1 MAYELSPL
9 YAQMQ
14 NNMTEHMFCPTT
26 GCPQKIEV
34 GGGYYIP
41 GDPWRARNEIDLYKL
56 SLLLVIGCTLW
67 EYLVTFYSEELQ
79 RWGDIFRGQIV
90 PVNILTLFSRYC
102 IAAASII
109 AAAYVYFES
118 SSNCQAKLS
127 ALMTCLAFVWMATA
141 LIYTLRVH
149 AMYARPNERN
159 TVRIPIVCV
168 WLVGSALWIS
178 SIPGFKAAAVN
189 QLIRQ
194 PFSGGCSPAP
204 SPQWRAMGF
213 GAAAI
218 FDVVILVFSIRSVSR
233 HSSEKFRPIYKAFR
247 YGISD
252 RNDTGGFI
260 ILSSTITFII
270 SFPLNTI
277 CFFVT
282 VFSKNL
288 ILSNIPIAIAAL
300 FNFMIATRLVF
311 HSNQWSQGKS
321 ALLTMPATYKVHK
334 RGGSNDYDRGTSFN
348 AIANAI
354 AKRKVPNDPFDQ
366 FTIEQAIESHARMDA
381 MAWRDYM
388 QGPAPQDIR
397 DAVTG
402 AIWEEKQQLKASKNE
417 KVRNSFMHRDSIQ
430 STGESSSAPSVRH
443 SSRYK
448 SRLEMELAQMDGG
461 EDSDNKKS
469 KTPSIEDKEEIESL
483 PVALAN
489 NHTTVDIETP
499 STDYYGT
506 PENSTDVVY
515 SHNFQFPSTNQ
526 YPSSSVPEGWTVQAF
541 TQPRTPEQQMEE
553 GAGTIGLREALNENP
568 PFAYSNRS
576 TTPQQE
582 GTRTTKK
589 IGKSFFDSVL
599 KKNKG
604 DSSIRINDQDRL
616 PNDKPSE
623 GIRYQTDVIQVS
635 DRET

>member
-1 MAYELSPL
+1 MAYQLSPQ

-14 NNMTEHMFCPTT
+14 NNLTQHMFCPAT
-26 GCPQKIEV
+26 GCLQKIEL

-41 GDPWRARNEIDLYKL
+41 GDPWKARYEIDLYKT
-56 SLLLVIGCTLW
+56 SLLIVLGCTLW
-67 EYLVTFYSEELQ
+67 EYIVTFYSEELQ
-79 RWGDIFRGQIV
+79 RWGDIIKGNIV
-90 PVNILTLFSRYC
+90 IVNVLTLLSRYF
-102 IAAASII
+102 IVAAAIT
-109 AAAYVYFES
+109 AALYVWDGS
-118 SSNCQAKLS
+118 SASCQAKLS
-127 ALMTCLAFVWMATA
+127 ILMTCLAFVWIATS

-149 AMYARPNERN
+149 AMYARPNERKS
-159 TVRIPIVCV
+159 VRIPIICV
-168 WLVGSALWIS
+168 WLIGCALWIA
-178 SIPGFKAAAVN
+178 SIPGFKATSVN
-189 QLIRQ
+189 KAFRQ
-194 PFSGGCSPAP
+194 PYTTGCSPAP
-204 SPQWRAMGF
+204 SPEWRAMGF
-213 GAAAI
+213 GAAAV
-218 FDVVILVFSIRSVSR
+218 FDVVILVLSIRSVSR
-233 HSSEKFRPIYKAFR
+233 HSSEKLRPIYKAFR

-282 VFSKNL
+282 IFSKNL
-288 ILSNIPIAIAAL
+288 ILSNIPIAIASL

-321 ALLTMPATYKVHK
+321 ALLTMPATYKVHR

-402 AIWEEKQQLKASKNE
+402 AIWEEKQHLKASKNE
-417 KVRNSFMHRDSIQ
+417 KARSSFMHRDSIH
-430 STGESSSAPSVRH
+430 STADSSSAPSVRH

-448 SRLEMELAQMDGG
+448 SRLEMELAQMDHGG
-461 EDSDNKKS
+461 EEIDDIKKS
-469 KTPSIEDKEEIESL
+469 KTPSIEDKEEIQSL
-483 PVALAN
+483 PVALVNGDRTA
-489 NHTTVDIETP
+489 DLEAP
-499 STDYYGT
+499 STNYSGT
-506 PENSTDVVY
+506 PENSTDVDY
-515 SHNFQFPSTNQ
+515 SRNSQFPTTDQ
-526 YPSSSVPEGWTVQAF
+526 YSSSVPEGWTVQAF
-541 TQPRTPEQQMEE
+541 AEPRTPEQLEE
-553 GAGTIGLREALNENP
+553 GTGTIGLREALNEHP
-568 PFAYSNRS
+568 PFASSNRS

-582 GTRTTKK
+582 ETRFTKK

-604 DSSIRINDQDRL
+604 DSSIRIHNQDRL
-616 PNDKPSE
+616 TNDRPSE

-635 DRET
+635 DREA